1 MAKNEAYWDN
11 LIAAY
16 LDGNATPTEVRE
28 LLAEAKVNPVFRET
42 LKISMQMDETQE
54 MAYPMLRMAAETKDN
69 LCDFLCELYI
79 LKQRGIESDAE
90 ELLALARANKWVQL
104 SGTPLHAIG
113 QLLASQGVMVT
124 RQYEATLQDIKKALA
139 ANNEVIVVIDSDKL
153 YPERPDE
160 EDAPNHAVVVLAVDE
175 EQGSVSLF
183 EPEVCTTMEFSL
195 SDFLSAW
202 HESLNY
208 MVRVLRSAEDY
219 EPHPLN
225 LDDVPLTDDLQELQE
240 AIAENAHEVWAAARK
255 AEGWTY
261 GPVRNDALKQHPD
274 LIPYSALPDTEK
286 AYDRLMA
293 VNTIKLVKKLG
304 WRIKKE

>member
-1 MAKNEAYWDN
+1 MVKNDIYWDN

-16 LDGNATPTEVRE
+16 LEGNATPVEVRE
-28 LLAEAKVNPVFRET
+28 LLAEIKVNPAIRET
-42 LKISMQMDETQE
+42 MEISLQMEEEQE
-54 MAYPMLRMAAETKDN
+54 LAYPMLRMAGETKDN

-79 LKQRGIESDAE
+79 LQQRKIDVNAE
-90 ELLALARANKWVQL
+90 ELLTTARANKWVQH

-113 QLLASQGVMVT
+113 QLLVSQNLMVT
-124 RQYEATLQDIKKALA
+124 RQYEATLHDIQKAFD
-139 ANNEVIVVIDSDKL
+139 ANNEVIAVIDSDKL

-175 EQGSVSLF
+175 EKSSISLF

-195 SDFLSAW
+195 SDFMSAW
-202 HESLNY
+202 HESRNY

-225 LDDVPLTDDLQELQE
+225 LEDIPLTDDLLELQE

-261 GPVRNDALKQHPD
+261 GPVRNDTLKQHPD
-274 LIPYSALPDTEK
+274 LIPYSALPDSEK
-286 AYDRLMA
+286 EYDRIMA
-293 VNTIKLVKKLG
+293 FNTIKLVKKLG
-304 WRIKKE
+304 WKLMK

>member
-1 MAKNEAYWDN
+1 MVKNDIYWDN

-16 LDGNATPTEVRE
+16 LDGNASPKEIRE
-28 LLAEAKVNPVFRET
+28 LLAEIKANPVLRET
-42 LKISMQMDETQE
+42 LEISMQMEEEQET
-54 MAYPMLRMAAETKDN
+54 AFPMLRMAAETKDN

-79 LKQRGIESDAE
+79 LKQRGIEVNAE
-90 ELLALARANKWVQL
+90 ELLESARLHKWVQA

-113 QLLASQGVMVT
+113 QLLASQGSMVT
-124 RQYEATLQDIKKALA
+124 RQYEATLHDIQKAFD
-139 ANNEVIVVIDSDKL
+139 ANNEVIAVIDSDKL

-175 EQGSVSLF
+175 EKSSISLF

-195 SDFLSAW
+195 SDFMSAW
-202 HESLNY
+202 HESRNY

-225 LDDVPLTDDLQELQE
+225 LEDIPLTDDLLELQE

-261 GPVRNDALKQHPD
+261 GPVRNDTLKQHPD
-274 LIPYSALPDTEK
+274 MLPYSALPDSEK
-286 AYDRLMA
+286 EYDRLMA
-293 VNTIKLVKKLG
+293 FNTIKLVKKLG
-304 WRIKKE
+304 WKLVK

>member
-11 LIAAY
+11 LIAAF
-16 LDGNATPTEVRE
+16 LDGNATPIEVRE
-28 LLAEAKVNPVFRET
+28 LLAEAKVNPVLRKT
-42 LKISMQMDETQE
+42 LEISMQIEEKQE

-124 RQYEATLQDIKKALA
+124 RQYEATLHNIQNALA
-139 ANNEVIVVIDSDKL
+139 INNEVIVVIDRDKL
-153 YPERPDE
+153 YPGRQDE

-175 EQGSVSLF
+175 EQGSISLF
-183 EPEVCTTMEFSL
+183 EPEVCANMEFPL

-202 HESLNY
+202 HESRNY
-208 MVRVLRSAEDY
+208 MVRVLRSADDY

-225 LDDVPLTDDLQELQE
+225 LEDIPLTDDLLELQE

-261 GPVRNDALKQHPD
+261 GPVRDDALKQHPD
-274 LIPYSALPDTEK
+274 MLPYSALPDSEK
-286 AYDRLMA
+286 EYDRIMA
-293 VNTIKLVKKLG
+293 FNTIKLVKKLG
-304 WRIKKE
+304 WKLVK

>member
-1 MAKNEAYWDN
+1 MAKNDIYWDN
-11 LIAAY
+11 LIAVY
-16 LDGNATPTEVRE
+16 LDGKASPTEVHE
-28 LLAEAKVNPVFRET
+28 LLAEIKVNPSLRET
-42 LKISMQMDETQE
+42 LEICLQTGEEQE
-54 MAYPMLRMAAETKDN
+54 LAYPMLRMAAETKDN

-79 LKQRGIESDAE
+79 LQQRKIDVNAE
-90 ELLALARANKWVQL
+90 ELLAKARDNKWVQP

-113 QLLASQGVMVT
+113 QLLASQSLMVT
-124 RQYEATLQDIKKALA
+124 HQYEATLQDIQKALD
-139 ANNEVIVVIDSDKL
+139 ANNEVIAVIDSDKL

-195 SDFLSAW
+195 SNFLSAW

-225 LDDVPLTDDLQELQE
+225 LEDIPLTDDLLELQE

-261 GPVRNDALKQHPD
+261 GPVRNDTLKQHPD
-274 LIPYSALPDTEK
+274 LIPYSALPDSEK
-286 AYDRLMA
+286 EYDRLMA
-293 VNTIKLVKKLG
+293 FNTIKLVKKLG
-304 WRIKKE
+304 WKIVK

>member
-11 LIAAY
+11 LIAAF
-16 LDGNATPTEVRE
+16 LEGNATPTEVRE
-28 LLAEAKVNPVFRET
+28 LLAEAKVNPVLRET
-42 LKISMQMDETQE
+42 LEISMQMDETQE

-79 LKQRGIESDAE
+79 LKQRGIECDTE
-90 ELLALARANKWVQL
+90 ELLEKARVNKWVQP

-113 QLLASQGVMVT
+113 QLLASQGLMVT
-124 RQYEATLQDIKKALA
+124 RQYEATLGDINNALDA
-139 ANNEVIVVIDSDKL
+139 KNEVIAVVDSDKF
-153 YPERPDE
+153 YPERHDE
-160 EDAPNHAVVVLAVDE
+160 EDAPNHAVVVLSVDE
-175 EQGSVSLF
+175 EQNLISLF
-183 EPEVCTTMEFSL
+183 EPEVCATMEFAL

-202 HESLNY
+202 HESRNY
-208 MVRVLRSAEDY
+208 LVRVLRSIDDY

-225 LDDVPLTDDLQELQE
+225 LEDVPLTDDLQELQE

-255 AEGWTY
+255 AEDWTY

-274 LIPYSALPDTEK
+274 LIPYSALPGSEK
-286 AYDRLMA
+286 EYDRIMA

-304 WRIKKE
+304 WKIVK

>member
-1 MAKNEAYWDN
+1 MAKNDIYWDN
-11 LIAAY
+11 LIAVY
-16 LDGNATPTEVRE
+16 LDGKASPTEVRE
-28 LLAEAKVNPVFRET
+28 LLAEIKVNPSLRET
-42 LKISMQMDETQE
+42 LEVCLQTDEEQE
-54 MAYPMLRMAAETKDN
+54 LAYPMLRMAAETKDN

-79 LKQRGIESDAE
+79 LKQRGIGCSSE
-90 ELLALARANKWVQL
+90 ELLEKARVNKWVQP

-153 YPERPDE
+153 YPGRPDE
-160 EDAPNHAVVVLAVDE
+160 EDVPNHAVVVLAVNAE
-175 EQGSVSLF
+175 CITIF
-183 EPEVCTTMEFSL
+183 EPEVCTTMEFAL

-202 HESLNY
+202 HESRNY

-225 LDDVPLTDDLQELQE
+225 LEDIPLTDDLLELQE

-274 LIPYSALPDTEK
+274 LIPYSALPDSEK
-286 AYDRLMA
+286 EYDRLMA
-293 VNTIKLVKKLG
+293 FNTIKLVMKLG
-304 WRIKKE
+304 WKIVK